1 MVFDVIFNFRM
12 PFRLLNIKCFIFS
25 GISDDKALATMFG
38 LKIILQNEIYNH
50 HFCICD
56 MFWKACGVDT
66 MLPAHAN
73 HGFHF
78 HLVCMHGL
86 RYTFIHII
94 FVLKLVRSNPYKTVF
109 RRQATNFKLTKMG

>member
-1 MVFDVIFNFRM
+1 
-12 PFRLLNIKCFIFS
+12 
-25 GISDDKALATMFG
+25 
-38 LKIILQNEIYNH
+38 
-50 HFCICD
+50 
-56 MFWKACGVDT
+56 MFWNLYAIDT
-66 MLPAHAN
+66 ILPTHAN

-109 RRQATNFKLTKMG
+109 RRQATNFKVTKMG